1 MKRSYWARRR
11 VPGTNALNFW
21 AALDPTE
28 REALRSVAT
37 PRTFAAGARIMQ
49 EGDRADHVVMI
60 LGGRTRISVNENG
73 SERVL
78 AERGLGQLVGERG
91 ALQVSV
97 RSATVVALE
106 TVWALVVQTK
116 DFATFLTAH
125 PRALAL
131 VEDQC
136 KARDVEDRPGYRYGG
151 DGSGNFAT
159 RSADGMTAIGQP
171 GHVLVTE
178 YSQKNPRR
186 LNGENCTVFLT
197 DVVEFGARTRND
209 NDRRIIREA
218 LARMTR
224 AALKGMPEAWSED
237 RGDGLLTVVPPSVST
252 AKVMDQLLTVV
263 PAALARHNATQR
275 DSARFQLR
283 LAINVGPLA
292 SDSMGVSGE
301 AIILA
306 ARLIEA
312 RNFKDAIVRS
322 GANLG
327 VVASPFVYETVIRHG
342 SNPSEVA
349 SYTQV
354 PVEVKESDTM
364 AWMKLLNAPVSPC
377 LVPQPEAVE
386 PYRDSLEQRSAE
398 AFAAPGE
405 AAHRPRSRS
414 IRARVSRR
422 FTSDVAS

>member
-1 MKRSYWARRR
+1 MKRNYRARRHAS
-11 VPGTNALNFW
+11 GTNSVSFW

-49 EGDRADHVVMI
+49 EGDRADHVVVI

-73 SERVL
+73 RERVL

-106 TVWALVVQTK
+106 TVWALVMQTK

-131 VEDQC
+131 VEDQR
-136 KARDVEDRPGYRYGG
+136 KARDVEDRPGG
-151 DGSGNFAT
+151 DAGGNFPA
-159 RSADGMTAIGQP
+159 RSADGMTAVDQP

-178 YSQKNPRR
+178 YSFKSPRR

-209 NDRRIIREA
+209 IDRRIIREA
-218 LARMTR
+218 LVCMTR

-237 RGDGLLTVVPPSVST
+237 RGDGLLTVVPPNVST
-252 AKVMDQLLTVV
+252 AKVMDQLLTVI
-263 PAALARHNATQR
+263 PAALARHNATER

-292 SDSMGVSGE
+292 SDTMGVSGE

-312 RNFKDAIVRS
+312 GNFKDAIVRS

-327 VVASPFVYETVIRHG
+327 VIASRFVYETVIRHG
-342 SNPSEVA
+342 SDPSEVA
-349 SYTQV
+349 SYSQV
-354 PVEVKESDTM
+354 PVEVKESDTI

-377 LVPQPEAVE
+377 LVPSP
-386 PYRDSLEQRSAE
+386 
-398 AFAAPGE
+398 
-405 AAHRPRSRS
+405 RPSS
-414 IRARVSRR
+414 PTAIR
-422 FTSDVAS
+422 